1 MRQRLLRSK
10 RQIPNRIYAGAAALV
25 AVVVVAVVVLVVTAG
40 GPTTKFPF
48 SSLGAPGISGTSTA
62 LVTAD
67 SSGTS
72 GEGTVASRSY
82 LELAEAGIEKT
93 SEWWDGSADWFYD
106 QLGSNPNRAQVTLW
120 GSNGMFE
127 ALDEIAIA
135 DPTAKT
141 KAAVETFARGELR
154 YWNPN
159 LTPVP
164 GYSPQVGEQ
173 SSSQPTWYDDNAWIG
188 IAFLDAYRAT
198 GNHTY
203 VTDAER
209 AVAFIAAGGWDAKQG
224 GGMWWS
230 TEHQWLSGEAL
241 AAASNLAARLY
252 QTTNQ
257 AEYLTDAETY
267 IGWANKNLLRPQ
279 GVYLPVASTPFP
291 YLIEPDSYVNRGRTG
306 APGTQMCMEGS
317 GTCKADSTEV
327 TPCKTGSKSCK
338 PGTLVIVKCA
348 VGAKG
353 CKPGSTI
360 SGPARANGNCSNGE
374 KNCKPSQPTRGGA
387 SFNTTGPGSGAAT
400 AGPAADKQASAG
412 PKRVAMPHD
421 GEGAIVAAMTALCEA
436 TGTRSWCTEADQRAR
451 DDIKWLAPFADGPQY
466 DSVLIRGLL
475 ALYSANHDA
484 RLYDFAVKLAGLIT
498 KHAQTSP
505 NVYLRGWDARA
516 VPSTPYGS
524 LRTDAGSIG
533 AFADLATVKPSS
545 RAAMRA
551 ADGAASGRV
560 PKGPA

>member
-1 MRQRLLRSK
+1 MPRLLRSK
-10 RQIPNRIYAGAAALV
+10 RQIPDRIYAGAAALV
-25 AVVVVAVVVLVVTAG
+25 AVVVVGVVVLVVTAG

-48 SSLGAPGISGTSTA
+48 SSLGGPGIYGTSA
-62 LVTAD
+62 AAVTPD

-72 GEGTVASRSY
+72 GDGTVASRSH

-141 KAAVETFARGELR
+141 KAAVETFARGEQR

-159 LTPVP
+159 LKPVP

-203 VTDAER
+203 VTEAER
-209 AVAFIAAGGWDAKQG
+209 AFAFIAAGGWDVKQG

-241 AAASNLAARLY
+241 AAASDLAARLY

-267 IGWANKNLLRPQ
+267 ISWANKNLLRPQ

-306 APGTQMCMEGS
+306 APGTQMCIEGS
-317 GTCKADSTEV
+317 GTCKPDSTEV
-327 TPCKTGSKSCK
+327 TPCKTVSKS
-338 PGTLVIVKCA
+338 
-348 VGAKG
+348 
-353 CKPGSTI
+353 
-360 SGPARANGNCSNGE
+360 
-374 KNCKPSQPTRGGA
+374 CKPSQPTGGGA

-400 AGPAADKQASAG
+400 AGPAAAADKKASAG

-436 TGTRSWCTEADQRAR
+436 TGKQSWCTEADQRAR

-475 ALYSANHDA
+475 ALYSENHDA

-505 NVYLRGWDARA
+505 NVYLRGWDGRA

-524 LRTDAGSIG
+524 LRSDAGSISV
-533 AFADLATVKPSS
+533 FADLATVTAPS

>member
-1 MRQRLLRSK
+1 MRPRLLRSR

-25 AVVVVAVVVLVVTAG
+25 AVVVVAVVVSVVTAG
-40 GPTTKFPF
+40 GPTAKFPF
-48 SSLGAPGISGTSTA
+48 SSLGGPGISGA
-62 LVTAD
+62 
-67 SSGTS
+67 
-72 GEGTVASRSY
+72 VASRSH
-82 LELAEAGIEKT
+82 LELAEAGIETT

-120 GSNGMFE
+120 GGNGMFE

-135 DPTAKT
+135 DPTTKI
-141 KAAVETFARGELR
+141 KAAVATFARGEQR

-159 LTPVP
+159 LKPVP

-209 AVAFIAAGGWDAKQG
+209 AFAFIAAGGWDAKQG

-241 AAASNLAARLY
+241 AAASDLAARLY

-267 IGWANKNLLRPQ
+267 IGWANKNLLTPQ

-291 YLIEPDSYVNRGRTG
+291 YLIEPDSYVNRAPTG

-317 GTCKADSTEV
+317 GTCKADATEV
-327 TPCKTGSKSCK
+327 TPCKTGSKRCK

-348 VGAKG
+348 AGAKG

-360 SGPARANGNCSNGE
+360 SRPAPANG
-374 KNCKPSQPTRGGA
+374 R
-387 SFNTTGPGSGAAT
+387 PGSVAAT
-400 AGPAADKQASAG
+400 VGPAAAADKKASAG

-436 TGTRSWCTEADQRAR
+436 TGKQSWCTEADQRAR
-451 DDIKWLAPFADGPQY
+451 NEIKWLAPFADGPQY

-475 ALYSANHDA
+475 ALYSENHDA
-484 RLYDFAVKLAGLIT
+484 RLYDFAVKVAGLIT

-505 NVYLRGWDARA
+505 NAYLRGWDGRA
-516 VPSTPYGS
+516 VPSTPYGP
-524 LRTDAGSIG
+524 LRSDAGSIG
-533 AFADLATVKPSS
+533 VFADLATVTPPS

>member
-1 MRQRLLRSK
+1 LRRSK
-10 RQIPNRIYAGAAALV
+10 HQIPNRIYAGAAALV

-40 GPTTKFPF
+40 GPISKFPF
-48 SSLGAPGISGTSTA
+48 SSLGGPGSAGTSTA
-62 LVTAD
+62 PVTAH
-67 SSGTS
+67 SIGTS
-72 GEGTVASRSY
+72 GDGAVASRSY
-82 LELAEAGIEKT
+82 LELAKAGIEKT
-93 SEWWDGSADWFYD
+93 SQWWHGSADWFYD

-135 DPTAKT
+135 DPTAKS
-141 KAAVETFARGELR
+141 KAAVETFARGEQR
-154 YWNPN
+154 FWNPN
-159 LTPVP
+159 LKPVR

-198 GNHTY
+198 GKHTY

-209 AVAFIAAGGWDAKQG
+209 AFAFIAAGGWDAKQG

-241 AAASNLAARLY
+241 AGASDLAARLY

-267 IGWANKNLLRPQ
+267 IGWANKNLLTPQ

-306 APGTQMCMEGS
+306 APGTQMCLEGS
-317 GTCKADSTEV
+317 STCNADSTEV

-360 SGPARANGNCSNGE
+360 SGPARANGFCSNGE
-374 KNCKPSQPTRGGA
+374 KSCKPSQPTHGGA
-387 SFNTTGPGSGAAT
+387 SFNTTKPGSGAAT
-400 AGPAADKQASAG
+400 VRPAAADKKASAG

-421 GEGAIVAAMTALCEA
+421 GEGAMVAAMTALCEA
-436 TGTRSWCTEADQRAR
+436 TRKRLWCTEADQRAR

-484 RLYDFAVKLAGLIT
+484 RLYDFAVKLAGLIA

-505 NVYLRGWDARA
+505 NVYSRGWDGRA

-533 AFADLATVKPSS
+533 VFADLATVKPPS
-545 RAAMRA
+545 RAATRA

>member
-1 MRQRLLRSK
+1 MLRST
-10 RQIPNRIYAGAAALV
+10 RQIPNRIYAGAVALV
-25 AVVVVAVVVLVVTAG
+25 AVAVVAVVVLMVTAG
-40 GPTTKFPF
+40 SSTPKFPF
-48 SSLGAPGISGTSTA
+48 ASLGGPGISGTSTA
-62 LVTAD
+62 PVTAG

-72 GEGTVASRSY
+72 GEGAVASRSY
-82 LELAEAGIEKT
+82 LELAEAGIERT

-106 QLGSNPNRAQVTLW
+106 QLGSKPNRAQVTLW
-120 GSNGMFE
+120 DSNGMFE

-141 KAAVETFARGELR
+141 KAAVETFARGEQR

-159 LTPVP
+159 LKPVP

-209 AVAFIAAGGWDAKQG
+209 AFAFIAAGGWDAKQG

-241 AAASNLAARLY
+241 AAASDLAARLY

-291 YLIEPDSYVNRGRTG
+291 YLIESDSYVNRGRTG
-306 APGTQMCMEGS
+306 SPGTQICMEGS
-317 GTCKADSTEV
+317 GTCKADSTEI
-327 TPCKTGSKSCK
+327 TPCKSSSKSCK
-338 PGTLVIVKCA
+338 SGTLVIVKCP
-348 VGAKG
+348 VGAKR
-353 CKPGSTI
+353 CKPGGTI
-360 SGPARANGNCSNGE
+360 SGPSGANGKCSNGE
-374 KNCKPSQPTRGGA
+374 TNCKSSHPTRGSA
-387 SFNTTGPGSGAAT
+387 SFTATKPGSAAAT
-400 AGPAADKQASAG
+400 SGPAAAADKKASAG

-421 GEGAIVAAMTALCEA
+421 GEGAMVAAMTALCEA
-436 TGTRSWCTEADQRAR
+436 TGKQSWCTEADQRAR

-475 ALYSANHDA
+475 ALYSENHDA

-505 NVYLRGWDARA
+505 NVYLRGWDGRA

-524 LRTDAGSIG
+524 LRSDAGSIG
-533 AFADLATVKPSS
+533 VFADLATVKPPSG
-545 RAAMRA
+545 AAMRA

>member
-1 MRQRLLRSK
+1 LLRSK

-25 AVVVVAVVVLVVTAG
+25 AVVVVAVVVVVVTAD

-48 SSLGAPGISGTSTA
+48 SSLGGPGISGTSA
-62 LVTAD
+62 APVTAD

-82 LELAEAGIEKT
+82 LELAEVGIEKT
-93 SEWWDGSADWFYD
+93 SEWWHGSADWFYD

-141 KAAVETFARGELR
+141 KAAVETFARGEQR

-159 LTPVP
+159 LKPVP

-209 AVAFIAAGGWDAKQG
+209 AFAFIAAGGWDAKQG

-241 AAASNLAARLY
+241 AAASELAARLY

-279 GVYLPVASTPFP
+279 GVYVPVASTPFP

-306 APGTQMCMEGS
+306 APGIRMCMEGRGIC
-317 GTCKADSTEV
+317 GTDSTEV

-348 VGAKG
+348 AGANG

-360 SGPARANGNCSNGE
+360 SGPAGANGNCSNGA
-374 KNCKPSQPTRGGA
+374 KTCKASQPTRGGA
-387 SFNTTGPGSGAAT
+387 SFNTTEPGGGAAT
-400 AGPAADKQASAG
+400 AGPATAANKKTSAG
-412 PKRVAMPHD
+412 PERVAMPHD
-421 GEGAIVAAMTALCEA
+421 GEGAVVAAMTALCEA
-436 TGTRSWCTEADQRAR
+436 TGKQSWCTEADQRAR

-475 ALYSANHDA
+475 ALYSENHDA

-498 KHAQTSP
+498 KHVQTSP
-505 NVYLRGWDARA
+505 NVYLRGWDGRP

-533 AFADLATVKPSS
+533 VFADLATLKPPS

>member
-1 MRQRLLRSK
+1 MLRSK
-10 RQIPNRIYAGAAALV
+10 RQIPNRVYAGAVALV
-25 AVVVVAVVVLVVTAG
+25 AVVVVGVVAFVVTAG

-48 SSLGAPGISGTSTA
+48 SSLGGLGISGISTA
-62 LVTAD
+62 PVTDD
-67 SSGTS
+67 SSGPS
-72 GEGTVASRSY
+72 GEGTVAPRSY
-82 LELAEAGIEKT
+82 LELAAAGIEKT
-93 SEWWDGSADWFYD
+93 SEWWDGSAYWFYD
-106 QLGSNPNRAQVTLW
+106 QLGSNPKRAQVRLW

-141 KAAVETFARGELR
+141 KAAVETFARGEQR

-159 LTPVP
+159 LKPVP
-164 GYSPQVGEQ
+164 GYAPQVGERRP
-173 SSSQPTWYDDNAWIG
+173 SQPTWYDDNAWVG

-203 VTDAER
+203 LTDAER
-209 AVAFIAAGGWDAKQG
+209 AFAFIAAGGWDAKQG

-241 AAASNLAARLY
+241 AAASELAARLY

-348 VGAKG
+348 VGAKR
-353 CKPGSTI
+353 CEPGSTI
-360 SGPARANGNCSNGE
+360 SG
-374 KNCKPSQPTRGGA
+374 PTRGGA
-387 SFNTTGPGSGAAT
+387 SFNTTEPGSGAAT
-400 AGPAADKQASAG
+400 AGPAVAADKKASAG

-436 TGTRSWCTEADQRAR
+436 TGKQSWCTEADQRAR

-475 ALYSANHDA
+475 ALYSENHDA

-505 NVYLRGWDARA
+505 NVYLRGWDGRT

-524 LRTDAGSIG
+524 LRSDAGSIG
-533 AFADLATVKPSS
+533 VFADLATVKPPEG
-545 RAAMRA
+545 AAMRV

>member
-1 MRQRLLRSK
+1 LLRSR
-10 RQIPNRIYAGAAALV
+10 RQIPNRAYAAVLV
-25 AVVVVAVVVLVVTAG
+25 AVVISAVVVLLVTTG
-40 GPTTKFPF
+40 GSTAKFPF
-48 SSLGAPGISGTSTA
+48 SSLGPAGISGTSTA
-62 LVTAD
+62 PVTAD

-72 GEGTVASRSY
+72 SVGAVASRSY
-82 LELAEAGIEKT
+82 LELAEDAIGKT
-93 SEWWDGSADWFYD
+93 SEWWNGSADWFYD

-120 GSNGMFE
+120 SSNGMFE

-141 KAAVETFARGELR
+141 KAAVETFARGEQR

-159 LTPVP
+159 LKPVP
-164 GYSPQVGEQ
+164 GYSPRVGEQ

-203 VTDAER
+203 VADAER
-209 AVAFIAAGGWDAKQG
+209 AFAFIAAGGWDAKRG

-241 AAASNLAARLY
+241 AAASDLAARLY
-252 QTTNQ
+252 QTTHET
-257 AEYLTDAETY
+257 EYLSDAETY

-291 YLIEPDSYVNRGRTG
+291 YLIEPDSYVNRKRTG
-306 APGTQMCMEGS
+306 GPPG
-317 GTCKADSTEV
+317 
-327 TPCKTGSKSCK
+327 
-338 PGTLVIVKCA
+338 
-348 VGAKG
+348 
-353 CKPGSTI
+353 
-360 SGPARANGNCSNGE
+360 ANGKCPNGGTD
-374 KNCKPSQPTRGGA
+374 CKLIRPTRGGA
-387 SFNTTGPGSGAAT
+387 NFNTTSPGSGAAT
-400 AGPAADKQASAG
+400 VGPAPTADKKASAG

-421 GEGAIVAAMTALCEA
+421 GEGAIVAAMTALCAA
-436 TGTRSWCTEADQRAR
+436 TGTQSWCTEADQRAR
-451 DDIKWLAPFADGPQY
+451 DEIKWLAPFADGPQY

-475 ALYSANHDA
+475 AVYSENHDA

-505 NVYLRGWDARA
+505 NVYLRGWDGRA

-524 LRTDAGSIG
+524 LQSDAGSIG
-533 AFADLATVKPSS
+533 VFADLATVKPPSP
-545 RAAMRA
+545 AAIRA

>member
-1 MRQRLLRSK
+1 MLRSK
-10 RQIPNRIYAGAAALV
+10 RQIPNRVYAGAVALL
-25 AVVVVAVVVLVVTAG
+25 AVVVIGVVVLVVTAG
-40 GPTTKFPF
+40 GPSTKFPF
-48 SSLGAPGISGTSTA
+48 SSLGGPRVSGVSTA
-62 LVTAD
+62 RVTGD
-67 SSGTS
+67 SSG
-72 GEGTVASRSY
+72 GEGTVTPRSY
-82 LELAEAGIEKT
+82 LQLAETGIEKT
-93 SEWWDGSADWFYD
+93 SQWWDASATWFYD
-106 QLGSNPNRAQVTLW
+106 QLGSSRNRAQVTLW

-135 DPTAKT
+135 DPTATT
-141 KAAVETFARGELR
+141 KAAVETFARDEQR

-159 LTPVP
+159 LKPVP
-164 GYSPQVGEQ
+164 GYSPHVGERG
-173 SSSQPTWYDDNAWIG
+173 SSQPTWYDDNAWVG

-203 VTDAER
+203 ISDAER
-209 AVAFIAAGGWDAKQG
+209 AFAFIAAGGWDAKQG

-241 AAASNLAARLY
+241 AAASELAARLY
-252 QTTNQ
+252 QTTKQ

-291 YLIEPDSYVNRGRTG
+291 YLIEPNSYVNRGGGG

-317 GTCKADSTEV
+317 GRCKADSTEV

-353 CKPGSTI
+353 CGPGSTI
-360 SGPARANGNCSNGE
+360 TGP
-374 KNCKPSQPTRGGA
+374 KRGGA
-387 SFNTTGPGSGAAT
+387 SFTATPGSVPIRTSPGA
-400 AGPAADKQASAG
+400 AADKTASAD

-421 GEGAIVAAMTALCEA
+421 GEGAIVAAMTALCGA
-436 TGTRSWCTEADQRAR
+436 TGKQLWCTEADRRAR

-475 ALYSANHDA
+475 ALYSENHDA
-484 RLYDFAVKLAGLIT
+484 RLYDFAVKLASLIT

-505 NVYLRGWDARA
+505 NVYLRGWDGRA
-516 VPSTPYGS
+516 VPSAPYGS
-524 LRTDAGSIG
+524 LRSDAGSIG
-533 AFADLATVKPSS
+533 VFADLATVKPPDG
-545 RAAMRA
+545 AAMRL
-551 ADGAASGRV
+551 ADGAGSGRV

>member
-1 MRQRLLRSK
+1 LPRSK
-10 RQIPNRIYAGAAALV
+10 HQIPNRINAGAAALV
-25 AVVVVAVVVLVVTAG
+25 AVAVVAVLVLVVTAG
-40 GPTTKFPF
+40 GPTSKFPF
-48 SSLGAPGISGTSTA
+48 SSLRGPGISGTSTTP
-62 LVTAD
+62 VTAV

-82 LELAEAGIEKT
+82 LGLAEAGIEKS

-106 QLGSNPNRAQVTLW
+106 QLGSNPNRAQATLW

-141 KAAVETFARGELR
+141 KAAVETLARSEER

-159 LTPVP
+159 LKPVP

-198 GNHTY
+198 GKHAY

-209 AVAFIAAGGWDAKQG
+209 AFAFIAAGGWDTEQG

-230 TEHQWLSGEAL
+230 TGHQWLSGEAL
-241 AAASNLAARLY
+241 AAASDLAARLY

-267 IGWANKNLLRPQ
+267 IGWANKNLLTPQ
-279 GVYLPVASTPFP
+279 GVYVPVASTPYP

-306 APGTQMCMEGS
+306 APGTQMCMRG
-317 GTCKADSTEV
+317 GATCKPDSTEV
-327 TPCKTGSKSCK
+327 TPCKTGSKSCN

-360 SGPARANGNCSNGE
+360 SGPAAANGNCSNGE
-374 KNCKPSQPTRGGA
+374 KNCKPIQLRRGGA
-387 SFNTTGPGSGAAT
+387 SFNTTAPGSGAGT
-400 AGPAADKQASAG
+400 AGRAAAADKKASTG

-436 TGTRSWCTEADQRAR
+436 TGKQHWCTEADQRAR

-466 DSVLIRGLL
+466 DSVMIRGLL
-475 ALYSANHDA
+475 ALYSADRDA

-505 NVYLRGWDARA
+505 NVYLRGWDGRA

-524 LRTDAGSIG
+524 LRSDAGSISV
-533 AFADLATVKPSS
+533 FADLATVKPPS
-545 RAAMRA
+545 RAAIRA